1 MRCAMFMDGKPIKCK
16 DTNFINPAYKIKN
29 PQSKYK
35 LVWLEIEN
43 LIAKFTW
50 KHDNLED
57 LLYQASRPA
66 LKHH

>member
-35 LVWLEIEN
+35 LV
-43 LIAKFTW
+43 
-50 KHDNLED
+50 
-57 LLYQASRPA
+57 
-66 LKHH
+66 